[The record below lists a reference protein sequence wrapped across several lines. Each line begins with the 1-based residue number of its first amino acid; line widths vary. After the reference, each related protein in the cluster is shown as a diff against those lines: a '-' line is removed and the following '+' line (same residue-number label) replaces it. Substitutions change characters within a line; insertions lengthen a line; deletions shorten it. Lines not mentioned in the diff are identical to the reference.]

1 MPRPASGAAP
11 PRSHTTWPIPPYR
24 RASPPPQSGTT
35 GTSRTR
41 CTTLVTSLSR
51 KINPASVVTR
61 VSSCGCAASPTM
73 CYAATEPAP
82 SVRTDTP
89 PLSLDS
95 MPSPTG
101 ASVESI
107 KQPWFSRQKSYQH
120 PIPSYHESPFQRR
133 ACDSTHPFRLPTKIQ
148 WSAPKMCLPF
158 LPMCRGVS
166 ICDR

>member
-1 MPRPASGAAP
+1 MAPKRRAYGSWRPHPRSRPTSDRSPVRESRTPGSVRGDRGNPVPYRVNLSSASPARSCIEMPRPASGAAP

-24 RASPPPQSGTT
+24 RASPPPQFGTT
-35 GTSRTR
+35 GTSRTH

-73 CYAATEPAP
+73 CYAVTEPAP

-89 PLSLDS
+89 PLSLVS
-95 MPSPTG
+95 VPWPTG

-107 KQPWFSRQKSYQH
+107 
-120 PIPSYHESPFQRR
+120 
-133 ACDSTHPFRLPTKIQ
+133 
-148 WSAPKMCLPF
+148 
-158 LPMCRGVS
+158 
-166 ICDR
+166 